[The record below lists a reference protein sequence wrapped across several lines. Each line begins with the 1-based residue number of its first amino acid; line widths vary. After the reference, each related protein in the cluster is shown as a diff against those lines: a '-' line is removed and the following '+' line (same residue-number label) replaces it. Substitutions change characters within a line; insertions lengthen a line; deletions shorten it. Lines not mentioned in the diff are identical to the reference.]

1 MSLGIYCDGVPL
13 PALQFPLYLQMSL
26 QRVIFIFVSV
36 YATCRQV
43 PAEAR
48 RRHQIPGP
56 GQSSKHPQPL
66 SHLSS
71 TNKPFLLSI
80 TRTSVLQAFPKHHLI
95 CVSMHLWTNKCK
107 SKNFKVFLTSRDWW
121 FFFSVLKCAHVL

>member
-48 RRHQIPGP
+48 EGLDPLELQDAVCYLTGVL
-56 GQSSKHPQPL
+56 GTKLGSSGRAA
-66 SHLSS
+66 S
-71 TNKPFLLSI
+71 TLNL
-80 TRTSVLQAFPKHHLI
+80 
-95 CVSMHLWTNKCK
+95 
-107 SKNFKVFLTSRDWW
+107 
-121 FFFSVLKCAHVL
+121 